1 MLTFAQSGKIS
12 PTLVTL
18 PADHRNERLSTEWD
32 ERRKILN
39 ETICFHG
46 LDPDGELDEMVAVHG
61 GKVDVLVGVMRI
73 VAQVIT
79 ELADG
84 HRHGAVVH
92 RARDGAVFA
101 LVVVPVF
108 GTNSVKRFCH
118 G

>member
-39 ETICFHG
+39 ETIWFHG

-92 RARDGAVFA
+92 RARDGVVFA